1 MALDPRTPILVG
13 AGTSMQ
19 RFDDPRDGVDVI
31 ELMATA
37 VRNAAAD
44 AGGRSLLDRVS
55 LVLTMKGMWP
65 YADPAGLVASRVGLS
80 DPHTV
85 VVAPGVL
92 QTSVFGRALDD
103 LQSGAHDAALVIGGE
118 TKFRELRAAIMGVS
132 APSTFEAEGAQ
143 PREPWNAK
151 PGIIGPRE
159 VAFRM
164 VQAAHHYA

>member
-92 QTSVFGRALDD
+92 QTSVFGRAPND
-103 LQSGAHDAALVIGGE
+103 LPSGAPDPALAIGGSA
-118 TKFRELRAAIMGVS
+118 KFPDLPATVIRRATP
-132 APSTFEAEGAQ
+132 PSF
-143 PREPWNAK
+143 
-151 PGIIGPRE
+151 
-159 VAFRM
+159 
-164 VQAAHHYA
+164 